1 MAQNKK
7 IVICCDGT
15 GNSFQNANEESNVVK
30 LYSAL
35 QLDTRQIGYYH
46 PGVGTMG
53 DPTARYWYQKQLSR
67 LRGLAFGKG
76 LFQNLGDAYRYL
88 MNSYVD
94 GDEIY
99 VFGFSRGAYTA
110 RALAS
115 VLHVFGLLCA
125 GNDDLIPYILK
136 IYAQRTHAAKRR
148 CLTFEP
154 DRTFQW
160 QFSHAHEVKVH
171 FCGLWDTVSSYGWVW
186 DPVMLPFNG
195 NNPIIQ
201 TGRHAVSIHE
211 RRCFYRD
218 SLWADPIT
226 EPDKALLPGQSIKQV
241 WFAGVHSDVGGSYP
255 EVDAGLSKISL
266 EWMLVEAKAAG
277 LRLNDAKVAAVLGH
291 STPRPPISGF
301 PPYSSPNPAGMLHNS
316 LHGLWWALEYLPH
329 RYPNKEQRW
338 IIPRGRSRT
347 MARGSL
353 IHESVTMR
361 TAFPSE
367 HQRYPDRTLDSL
379 SVWIRRTEDVRH
391 GVAEVDGRRW
401 LDRKSLP
408 SSQRSERMR

>member
-1 MAQNKK
+1 MAKNKK

-35 QLDTRQIGYYH
+35 ELNANQIGYYH

-53 DPTARYWYQKQLSR
+53 DPTARYWYQRQLSR

-76 LFQNLGDAYRYL
+76 LFDNLGDAYRYL

-99 VFGFSRGAYTA
+99 IFGFSRGAYTA

-115 VLHVFGLLCA
+115 VLHVFGVLCA
-125 GNDDLIPYILK
+125 GNDGLIPYILK
-136 IYAQRTHAAKRR
+136 IYAQRTRAAKRK
-148 CLTFEP
+148 CFTFEP

-160 QFSHAHEVKVH
+160 QFSHTQDVKVH
-171 FCGLWDTVSSYGWVW
+171 FCGLWDTVSSYGWLW

-195 NNPIIQ
+195 SNPIIQ
-201 TGRHAVSIHE
+201 VGRHAVSIHE

-218 SLWADPIT
+218 NLWADAIT
-226 EPDKALLPGQSIKQV
+226 EPNRALAPGQNIKQV

-277 LRLNDAKVAAVLGH
+277 LLLNDKKVAAVLGY
-291 STPRPPISGF
+291 STPRPPIRGF
-301 PPYSSPNPAGMLHNS
+301 PRYSVPNPAGKLHNS
-316 LHGLWWALEYLPH
+316 LQGPWWTLEYLPH
-329 RYPNKEQRW
+329 RHPNKKQQW
-338 IIPRGRSRT
+338 TIPRGESRT
-347 MARGSL
+347 ITPGSL
-353 IHESVTMR
+353 IHESVSNGPYCPRNVREYRIEPWT
-361 TAFPSE
+361 
-367 HQRYPDRTLDSL
+367 RYFYGPTEPKMFDTESL
-379 SVWIRRTEDVRH
+379 MTIAAS
-391 GVAEVDGRRW
+391 G
-401 LDRKSLP
+401 
-408 SSQRSERMR
+408 